1 MSNTRVEPDKKK
13 IPMIV
18 TVQKRIIKMAK
29 ETAAKNNVSLSS
41 YVESIIIKD
50 LDI

>member
-1 MSNTRVEPDKKK
+1 MSNIRVEPDKKK

-18 TVQKRIIKMAK
+18 TVQRRIIQIAK
-29 ETAAKNNVSLSS
+29 ENAAKNNISLSS
-41 YVESIIIKD
+41 YVETLMAKD